1 MYEQTLDDIYRSL
14 STDELLMLIT
24 AYREDKRHMIDSR
37 DNDEAVNRVDVTIQ
51 YLRLILREKHNKSVV
66 TR

>member
-37 DNDEAVNRVDVTIQ
+37 DNDEAVNRVNVTIQ